1 MKEQKYQEKC
11 QSNTV
16 ELSFRTFKKN
26 NLINGLTFNCVCQNF
41 LFGRPWYN
49 MTNQNSV
56 MQQNRHIRV
65 ILKYIKI

>member
-1 MKEQKYQEKC
+1 MKEQIYQEKC

-16 ELSFRTFKKN
+16 ELSFRTLKKN
-26 NLINGLTFNCVCQNF
+26 NLINALTFNCVCQHF
-41 LFGRPWYN
+41 LFGRPLYN

>member
-11 QSNTV
+11 QSNTA

-26 NLINGLTFNCVCQNF
+26 NLINALTFNCVCQNF
-41 LFGRPWYN
+41 LFGRPLYN